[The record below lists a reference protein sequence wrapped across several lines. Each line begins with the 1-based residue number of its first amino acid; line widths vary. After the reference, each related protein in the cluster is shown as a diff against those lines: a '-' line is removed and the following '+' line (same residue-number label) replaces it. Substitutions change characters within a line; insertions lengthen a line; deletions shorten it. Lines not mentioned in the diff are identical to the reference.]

1 MHSLAPGRMWLLA
14 RAGCSCFSS
23 CSSPGSSRKTDSPHD
38 LKQRFSSGT
47 REANHNRAAGLYRI
61 AVLGKQQRTV
71 ELNRDGEGGPRVRRP
86 RGGCG
91 RLDGR
96 HARCGPG
103 SESATRAGEPAGGPD
118 PKLREMASAVLR
130 GELTAQ
136 QAFTDPEYTSALFAG
151 AAEVRRAGEQRSS
164 SEVDEAGA
172 RFAAWQRQRD
182 GEDEDERAES
192 ARRNS
197 GSRLMPKHRADP
209 GT

>member
-1 MHSLAPGRMWLLA
+1 MSDGREVGAEDLMDV
-14 RAGCSCFSS
+14 
-23 CSSPGSSRKTDSPHD
+23 THD
-38 LKQRFSSGT
+38 
-47 REANHNRAAGLYRI
+47 ANRARSL
-61 AVLGKQQRTV
+61 
-71 ELNRDGEGGPRVRRP
+71 RRA
-86 RGGCG
+86 
-91 RLDGR
+91 L
-96 HARCGPG
+96 
-103 SESATRAGEPAGGPD
+103 ESLRAGPD

-182 GEDEDERAES
+182 GEDEDEDERAES